1 MAGAV
6 VIIIV
11 LVVVIPVAVIVT
23 GGIFAAVIGTL
34 LKVDAEKSNEGSE
47 LLDLNV

>member
-6 VIIIV
+6 VIVIA
-11 LVVVIPVAVIVT
+11 LVVVLPVAIIVT
-23 GGIFAAVIGTL
+23 GGILAAVIGTL

-47 LLDLNV
+47 LLDLNI